1 MKFSIRG
8 IKIQGAGAIVAD
20 RGEEEE
26 GNVNINLWAMIRVVA
41 GSFTISMPFLPN
53 QSAVCLRLMRV
64 DEWMMKA
71 Q

>member
-41 GSFTISMPFLPN
+41 GSFTISMVRCRGTF
-53 QSAVCLRLMRV
+53 SGT
-64 DEWMMKA
+64 
-71 Q
+71 